1 MKTIAIAGLQ
11 DEATKSQF
19 AAQFAELCAQRGL
32 GTLLIDLDMQAQAT
46 AQLAQSSA
54 CVTSPVPASLFFN
67 EFVFQQK
74 LIPDAASGRV
84 VLAAA
89 DAGLGMC
96 NETGLSALQAVSN
109 SLQAVEQ
116 KFNLCLLCTSS
127 SKPALSD
134 AAKKAATWT
143 LVPVFS
149 QGSLMS
155 LILKSHYRV
164 ITVSRGPTSTME
176 ALSCAAL
183 QALGLAAVV
192 SQSSSLGVKVEEI
205 GCVSC
210 DQQEAYFSRVY
221 ERLGSVQGMTTYA
234 REAVTKQLEDLLCMS
249 SVLQQSP
256 LTTAA

>member
-1 MKTIAIAGLQ
+1 MKTIAISGLQ
-11 DEATKSQF
+11 DEAAKSQF

-32 GTLLIDLDMQAQAT
+32 GTLFIDLDQQALAT
-46 AQLAQSSA
+46 AQLARSLA

-67 EFVFQQK
+67 ELAFQQQ
-74 LIPDAASGRV
+74 LVPDATSGRV

-96 NETGLSALQAVSN
+96 SETGLSALQAVNN

-127 SKPALSD
+127 SKPSLSA
-134 AAKKAATWT
+134 AAKKAVTWT

-155 LILKSHYRV
+155 LVLKSHYRV
-164 ITVSRGPTSTME
+164 ITVSRGATGSME
-176 ALSCAAL
+176 AMCCAAL

-192 SQSSSLGVKVEEI
+192 SQSSSMGVKVEEI
-205 GCVSC
+205 GCVSY
-210 DQQEAYFSRVY
+210 DQQEVYFSRVY
-221 ERLGSVQGMTTYA
+221 ERLGSMQGMTPHA
-234 REAVTKQLEDLLCMS
+234 REKVKKQLEDLLCMP
-249 SVLQQSP
+249 SVLQQSS